1 MKQPK
6 KINKLSTSPGQPPPK
21 SQSFKNEINRG
32 PPPVPHHPKPKGQ
45 RSAPRES
52 TAQRERERERERR
65 GKGRQSPPRPTEMA
79 DRSIG
84 RCRRNGNP
92 KKTTPAAK
100 GAPGNCPIWT
110 KSPTKKKKR
119 RKKKR
124 VGEEE
129 QRSIP
134 VMA

>member
-52 TAQRERERERERR
+52 TAQRERERERGGGR
-65 GKGRQSPPRPTEMA
+65 GDNLPQGQQRWP
-79 DRSIG
+79 IG

-92 KKTTPAAK
+92 KQTTPAAK

-110 KSPTKKKKR
+110 KSLTKKKKR

>member
-1 MKQPK
+1 MKLTEALPQSLTTRNRK
-6 KINKLSTSPGQPPPK
+6 DSAAPP
-21 SQSFKNEINRG
+21 ERAR
-32 PPPVPHHPKPKGQ
+32 H
-45 RSAPRES
+45 
-52 TAQRERERERERR
+52 RERERERGGGR
-65 GKGRQSPPRPTEMA
+65 GDNLPQGQQRWP
-79 DRSIG
+79 IG
-84 RCRRNGNP
+84 RSADAEETVTP

-124 VGEEE
+124 VEEEE